1 MNPTLRQMR
10 AFVALAKTGNFTLAA
25 QYMHVTQS
33 ALSGLIKELEQT
45 LGVRVVDRST
55 RRIALTETGNEL
67 YPLFSQMI
75 DDLDRALANIADQ
88 AQLRKGIVRVAVPQL
103 MACTL
108 LPQVIAAW
116 RERYPDIGVSLSDS
130 PVEAVTTRVLSGETD
145 FGIGPERDSAPQLEA
160 RELMEMPFEAVVP
173 PDHPLAK
180 RRRIGWS
187 DLAPYPLIMLRGQFT
202 ERLLADMGGEGEQAT
217 RRRAAGV
224 SGVSG
229 VSGAAGAAGVSGVSG
244 AAGAAGVS
252 GVSGAAGAAGV
263 SGVSGVSGAESG
275 HTNERRPDN
284 VRDLALRPAHEVTY
298 MTTALA
304 MVASGLGI
312 TVCMPYAA
320 PLVRLHGLR
329 MLPLDA
335 PVLTRRF
342 FVYTR
347 EQRSLS
353 PAAAAFSAF
362 LFDWIGAADNPAGAL
377 RTRVR

>member
-116 RERYPDIGVSLSDS
+116 RTRYPDIHISLSDS

-173 PDHPLAK
+173 SDHALAK
-180 RRRIGWS
+180 RRRLGWG
-187 DLAPYPLIMLRGQFT
+187 DLAAHPLITLRGQFT
-202 ERLLADMGGEGEQAT
+202 ERLLADMGSDNDSGSGGG
-217 RRRAAGV
+217 RSSGKSKAAN
-224 SGVSG
+224 
-229 VSGAAGAAGVSGVSG
+229 AAPLR
-244 AAGAAGVS
+244 
-252 GVSGAAGAAGV
+252 
-263 SGVSGVSGAESG
+263 EL
-275 HTNERRPDN
+275 T
-284 VRDLALRPAHEVTY
+284 LRPAHEVTY

-304 MVASGLGI
+304 MVASGLGV

-353 PAAAAFSAF
+353 PAAAAFIAF
-362 LFDWIGAADNPAGAL
+362 LFDWVGAADNPAGAL
-377 RTRVR
+377 RARA

>member
-10 AFVALAKTGNFTLAA
+10 ALVALAKTGNFTLAA

-116 RERYPDIGVSLSDS
+116 RTRYPDIRISLSDS

-145 FGIGPERDSAPQLEA
+145 FGIGPERDNAPQLEA
-160 RELMEMPFEAVVP
+160 RELMEMPFEAVLP
-173 PDHPLAK
+173 TDHALAQ
-180 RRRIGWS
+180 RRRLGWS
-187 DLAPYPLIMLRGQFT
+187 DLAAHPLITLRGQFT
-202 ERLLADMGGEGEQAT
+202 ERLLADMGRGSGNGSGNGGAVAST
-217 RRRAAGV
+217 AG
-224 SGVSG
+224 STGTLH
-229 VSGAAGAAGVSGVSG
+229 
-244 AAGAAGVS
+244 
-252 GVSGAAGAAGV
+252 
-263 SGVSGVSGAESG
+263 EP
-275 HTNERRPDN
+275 T
-284 VRDLALRPAHEVTY
+284 LRPAHEVTY

-304 MVASGLGI
+304 MVASGLGV

-353 PAAAAFSAF
+353 PAAAAFIAF
-362 LFDWIGAADNPAGAL
+362 LFDWVGAADNPAGAL
-377 RTRVR
+377 RPRA

>member
-173 PDHPLAK
+173 PDHPLA
-180 RRRIGWS
+180 RRRRVGWS
-187 DLAPYPLIMLRGQFT
+187 DLAPYPLITLRGQFT

-217 RRRAAGV
+217 RRRAAGAA
-224 SGVSG
+224 
-229 VSGAAGAAGVSGVSG
+229 GAAGAA
-244 AAGAAGVS
+244 ATAGAAGISGVVGTS
-252 GVSGAAGAAGV
+252 GVSSATGAQAGRTN
-263 SGVSGVSGAESG
+263 G
-275 HTNERRPDN
+275 HRPDN

-353 PAAAAFSAF
+353 PAAAAFSTF

-377 RTRVR
+377 RTRAR